1 MSSLSRKDLSWLFDL
16 LTLVAVIAGLTF
28 AALEL
33 RQLRE
38 EQETQT
44 ILTLFEAMSS
54 TEHIGAVQLVLA
66 LPDDLSAKELRKRLS
81 EDEMRQVIQIH
92 ARFEAL
98 GVMVYRGDISLEWVD
113 EMFRYTA
120 VSSWEK
126 LEQLT
131 LERRKTYNGQW
142 EWHQWLVERL
152 RERHQNPVPAY
163 EAYADWVE

>member
-1 MSSLSRKDLSWLFDL
+1 
-16 LTLVAVIAGLTF
+16 
-28 AALEL
+28 
-33 RQLRE
+33 
-38 EQETQT
+38 
-44 ILTLFEAMSS
+44 MSS

-81 EDEMRQVIQIH
+81 EDEMRQVTLVH

-98 GVMVYRGDISLEWVD
+98 GVMVYRGDISLKWVD
-113 EMFRYTA
+113 EMYRYTA

-131 LERRKTYNGQW
+131 LARRKDYNGTW